1 MKYFEVGGQEVVT
14 SVLAE
19 GFAKQGHN
27 IVIVSFNPPAR
38 LMKERL
44 PEDIPFYVLDGFHKN
59 DTEYIRKPSN
69 KSCY

>member
-19 GFAKQGHN
+19 SFTKQGHN

-44 PEDIPFYVLDGFHKN
+44 PEDIPFYVLDGFQ
-59 DTEYIRKPSN
+59 
-69 KSCY
+69 

>member
-19 GFAKQGHN
+19 GFTKQGHN

-44 PEDIPFYVLDGFHKN
+44 PEDIPFFPL
-59 DTEYIRKPSN
+59 PSL
-69 KSCY
+69 Y